1 MNRFENYRRKVAW
14 PVAFALVALVVAGCG
29 SSSNDSPAA
38 TTPPVTTPP
47 AVVDPVGAVCS
58 GADCV
63 NLGTASNYVILA
75 LAGVTNVPTSA
86 ITGNIGVSPIGS
98 TAMTGFS
105 ETVDAS
111 GAFST
116 SAQVTG
122 KLFAADY
129 AAPTPATLTTA
140 TGDAGTAFGDADA
153 KVATTT
159 NAGGGNLTGLD
170 LAPGV
175 YKWTTGVQV
184 DTASAVTLTGS
195 ATDVWVFQVSG
206 NITMNP
212 GARVTLAGGA
222 LPQNVFWR
230 TAGVA
235 ALDTTSH
242 LEGIVMSNSAITLA
256 TGATVTGRLYAT
268 TSVTL
273 DGNTVTRPA
282 P

>member
-1 MNRFENYRRKVAW
+1 M
-14 PVAFALVALVVAGCG
+14 VAGCG
-29 SSSNDSPAA
+29 SSSDDPPAA
-38 TTPPVTTPP
+38 TTTPTP
-47 AVVDPVGAVCS
+47 AAVVDPVGAVCA

-63 NLGTASNYVILA
+63 NLGSASNFVILA
-75 LAGVTNVPTSA
+75 LAGITNVPTSV
-86 ITGNIGVSPIGS
+86 ITGNIGVSPIDH

-105 ETVDAS
+105 ETLDAS
-111 GAFST
+111 GTFAT

-122 KLFAADY
+122 KMYAADY

-140 TGDAGTAFGDADA
+140 TGDTGTAFGDADA
-153 KVATTT
+153 KISTTT
-159 NAGGGNLTGLD
+159 NVGGGNLTGLD

-175 YKWTTGVQV
+175 YNWTTGVQV

-206 NITMNP
+206 DITMNP

-242 LEGIVMSNSAITLA
+242 LEGIVLSNSAITLA
-256 TGATVTGRLYAT
+256 SGATVKGRLYAT

-273 DGNTVTRPA
+273 SANTVTRP
-282 P
+282 